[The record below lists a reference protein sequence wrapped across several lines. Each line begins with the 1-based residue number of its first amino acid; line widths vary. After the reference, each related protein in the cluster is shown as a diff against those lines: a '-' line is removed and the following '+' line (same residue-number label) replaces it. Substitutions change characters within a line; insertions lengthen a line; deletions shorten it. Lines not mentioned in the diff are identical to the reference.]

1 MGGAEASRPA
11 RRVAAV
17 KKRPAIL
24 FTTAFGAGLA
34 TGLLHFGAPLGVVA
48 VTLAAATLARQPLAT
63 LLMSAALLGRLSG
76 ELAWLRES
84 NQCAARLPASRMIL
98 SARLLEPA
106 DSTGGLLT
114 VQPVRAG
121 CAGPVSS
128 RWPAGHPM
136 EAGLV
141 ADLTAQWIPRP
152 GPGLRPSGT
161 LVVSAVS
168 GGVGRPRATARLR
181 TALAASSRVLYGDR
195 APMVDALILGR
206 RGAIDRALQDRFAQ
220 SGLVHL
226 LSISGFHVGVI
237 TAWVFLVCRM
247 IRLGR
252 GRALALAAAASIAYV
267 AFLGWPAPATRA
279 AALAML
285 LAISR
290 VRQRRVDADSL
301 LAATCLCVLLV
312 DPWAMVD
319 LGAWLSAA
327 ALWGATTF
335 TRWTDRTLGEEAW
348 WRTLGSSVG
357 ATLATAPI
365 TAAAL
370 GAVAVI
376 GIVLNF
382 LAIPLAA
389 VAVPGV
395 LASLL
400 LFPLSPGVAGSLA
413 GGSGLALHLLE
424 LLATAGAAVPGGH
437 VIEPAEIRSAVP
449 WLLGLVV
456 SLWCIGKRN
465 TLGEALRR
473 WGWAAVIVLWFSL
486 LWSWSPQTAN
496 SGSGLTLHFLDVGQ
510 GDGAALRTPA
520 GRWVVIDAGPRGVNS
535 DAGRRVMG
543 PFLASQGVRQ
553 LALVVVSH
561 AHADHL
567 GGVASVMDRF
577 DARMVIEPG
586 ERVADPLYY
595 AFLDELAADGVRWH
609 IARRGERFVLDG
621 VGFTVLHPDPGW
633 HGWGEDVNEDSLVLL
648 VEYGAFQALFSGDAG
663 FRAEAEMRT
672 RTRPVDLLKVGHHGS
687 RGSTGDE
694 WLDSL
699 RPRAAVISVGR
710 NKYGHPSPP
719 TLARLRRHR
728 VDVWRT
734 DREGTIT
741 VTTDGSEMTVQSK
754 GRTATYNV
762 R

>member
-1 MGGAEASRPA
+1 M
-11 RRVAAV
+11 RR
-17 KKRPAIL
+17 RPAIL
-24 FTTAFGAGLA
+24 FTTAYGAGLA

-48 VTLAAATLARQPLAT
+48 VTLAAGILAPKPLAT

-76 ELAWLRES
+76 ELAWLREGS
-84 NQCAARLPASRMIL
+84 QCAARLPAGRMTL

-106 DSTGGLLT
+106 DSSGGFLT

-121 CAGPVSS
+121 CAGPVFS
-128 RWPAGHPM
+128 RWPSGYPLK
-136 EAGLV
+136 AGLV

-152 GPGLRPSGT
+152 GTAGRPSGM
-161 LVVSAVS
+161 LVVRVVS
-168 GGVGRPRATARLR
+168 GSAGQPGVAARLR
-181 TALAASSRVLYGDR
+181 TALANSSRILYGDR

-206 RGAIDRALQDRFAQ
+206 RGAIDRTLQDRFAQ

-237 TAWVFLVCRM
+237 TTWVFLVCRM
-247 IRLGR
+247 LRLGR
-252 GRALALAAAASIAYV
+252 GRALALAAGASVAYV

-279 AALAML
+279 AALATL
-285 LAISR
+285 LALSR
-290 VRQRRVDADSL
+290 LRQRRVDTDSL
-301 LAATCLCVLLV
+301 LAATCLCVLLI
-312 DPWAMVD
+312 DPWAMLD

-335 TRWTDRTLGEEAW
+335 SRWTDRALGQEAW

-357 ATLATAPI
+357 ATMATAPI
-365 TAAAL
+365 TAATL
-370 GAVAVI
+370 GAVALI
-376 GIVLNF
+376 GIILNF

-413 GGSGLALHLLE
+413 GGAGLALHLLE

-437 VIEPAEIRSAVP
+437 VIEAAEIRSALR
-449 WLLGLVV
+449 WLVGLII

-473 WGWAAVIVLWFSL
+473 WAWAAVVVLWASL
-486 LWSWSPQTAN
+486 CWSWSPRTAN

-510 GDGAALRTPA
+510 GDGAVLRTPA
-520 GRWVVIDAGPRGVNS
+520 GHWVVIDAGPRAGNS
-535 DAGRRVMG
+535 DAGRRVMV

-553 LALVVVSH
+553 LAVVVVSH

-567 GGVASVMDRF
+567 GGVPSVLDRF
-577 DARMVIEPG
+577 DARLVLEPG

-595 AFLDELAADGVRWH
+595 AFLDGLAAAAVRWH
-609 IARRGERFVLDG
+609 MARRGERFVLDG
-621 VGFTVLHPDPGW
+621 VGFTVLHPDPSW
-633 HGWGEDVNEDSLVLL
+633 PGWGEDVNEDSLVLL
-648 VEYGAFQALFSGDAG
+648 VEYGDFQALFAGDAG
-663 FRAEAEMRT
+663 FPAEAEMRA
-672 RTRPVDLLKVGHHGS
+672 RTRAVDLLKVGHHGS

-710 NKYGHPSPP
+710 NKYGHPALP

-728 VDVWRT
+728 VEVWRT
-734 DREGTIT
+734 DRDGAIT
-741 VTTDGSEMTVQSK
+741 VTTDGSEMTVQSR
-754 GRTATYNV
+754 GRSTTYDV

>member
-1 MGGAEASRPA
+1 VAGVEVCPPDSRM
-11 RRVAAV
+11 AALRT
-17 KKRPAIL
+17 RPAIL
-24 FTTAFGAGLA
+24 FTTAYGAGLA
-34 TGLLHFGAPLGVVA
+34 TGLLHFGGPLGVVG
-48 VTLAAATLARQPLAT
+48 VTLAAGCLARKPLVT
-63 LLMSAALLGRLSG
+63 LLTAAALLGRLSG
-76 ELAWLRES
+76 ELAWLGQAS
-84 NQCAARLPASRMIL
+84 QCAVRLPAGRLAL

-106 DSTGGLLT
+106 DSTGGLLALK
-114 VQPVRAG
+114 PVRAG
-121 CAGPVSS
+121 CLGSVTS
-128 RWPAGHPM
+128 RWPSAHPM

-141 ADLTAQWIPRP
+141 VDLTGQWIPRP
-152 GPGLRPSGT
+152 GAAGRPSGIFR
-161 LVVSAVS
+161 VSNVAGS
-168 GGVGRPRATARLR
+168 AGQPAPAARLR
-181 TALAASSRVLYGDR
+181 TALAHSSRTLYGDR

-206 RGAIDRALQDRFAQ
+206 RSGIDRMLQDRFAQ

-237 TAWVFLVCRM
+237 TAWVFLLGRM
-247 IRLGR
+247 LRLGR
-252 GRALALAAAASIAYV
+252 SHALALAGGASVVYV

-279 AALAML
+279 AALAVL
-285 LAISR
+285 LAASR
-290 VRQRRVDADSL
+290 IRQRRVETDSL
-301 LAATCLCVLLV
+301 LSATCLCVLLV

-335 TRWTDRTLGEEAW
+335 SRWTDRTLGEGAW

-365 TAAAL
+365 TATML
-370 GAVAVI
+370 GAVAMI
-376 GIVLNF
+376 GVVLNF

-400 LFPLSPGVAGSLA
+400 VFPLSPGLAGALA
-413 GGSGLALHLLE
+413 GGAGLALHLLE
-424 LLATAGAAVPGGH
+424 LLAAAGAMVPGGH
-437 VIEPAEIRSAVP
+437 LITAAEIRSGLP
-449 WLLGLVV
+449 WILGISV

-465 TLGEALRR
+465 TLGEAARR
-473 WGWAAVIVLWFSL
+473 WGWASVMALWAGLF
-486 LWSWSPQTAN
+486 WSGFPHPAN
-496 SGSGLTLHFLDVGQ
+496 SGSGLALHFLDVGQ
-510 GDGAALRTPA
+510 GDGAALRTPG
-520 GRWVVIDAGPRGVNS
+520 GRWVLIDAGPRSRHS
-535 DAGRRVMG
+535 DAGRRVVV
-543 PFLASQGVRQ
+543 PFLASQRAGQ

-567 GGVASVMDRF
+567 GGVLSVLDRF
-577 DARMVIEPG
+577 DAQMVIEPG

-595 AFLDELAADGVRWH
+595 AFLDELAAGAIRWH
-609 IARRGERFVLDG
+609 VARRDERFVLDS
-621 VGFTVLHPDPGW
+621 VAFTVLHPDPAW

-648 VEYGAFQALFSGDAG
+648 VEYGSFQALFAGDAG
-663 FRAEAEMRT
+663 LPAEAEMRN
-672 RTRPVDLLKVGHHGS
+672 RARSVDLLKVGHHGS

-699 RPRAAVISVGR
+699 RPRAAVISVGQ

-728 VDVWRT
+728 VEVWRT
-734 DREGTIT
+734 DRDGAIT
-741 VTTDGSEMTVQSK
+741 VTTDGTQMTVQAKDRS
-754 GRTATYNV
+754 TTYDV